1 MPAWMTPL
9 LAPVWP
15 VARAGARSSTTAS
28 RSGRRRVSSRATAKP
43 TIPPPM
49 TARSHSAGGAPISA
63 GLLLR
68 YSAPEEREVC
78 IDHQTDH
85 LFKAC
90 ARLPTELLP
99 RLGGVADQMLDLG
112 RTQEA
117 GIDPDVP
124 IGIQPDVVEG
134 DPHELANRVRLAGGD
149 HEVIRLVLLE
159 HEPHGLDVVL
169 GVAPIALRI
178 EAAEGNLLLE
188 PELDGGRAMSDLT
201 GDELEPA
208 PFRVVDD
215 HATDADAEPFA
226 LGLEVEYELGVL
238 DRLSDA
244 PDLGRVLAQMLSLG
258 PDAHGRSEVQGVVGA
273 AGPLLHVDRGGLLEP
288 VIHPAEALREHRAVR
303 LDGHALALLEPVA
316 GVVAAQEGLPD
327 LGVRVQDERRD
338 LFVASRGVE
347 LLAQP
352 RARSSGT
359 VQVELADDGVG
370 IEPGSPIP

>member
-9 LAPVWP
+9 LAPVWA
-15 VARAGARSSTTAS
+15 VARAGARSSTTAL

-68 YSAPEEREVC
+68 YSAPEELEVC

-117 GIDPDVP
+117 GIDPHVP

-134 DPHELANRVRLAGGD
+134 DPHELANRVRLAGGYD
-149 HEVIRLVLLE
+149 VVVRLVLLE

-169 GVAPIALRI
+169 GIAPVPLRV
-178 EAAEGNLLLE
+178 EVPERKLLLQ
-188 PELDGGRAMSDLT
+188 PELDGGGTMGDLAR
-201 GDELEPA
+201 DEL
-208 PFRVVDD
+208 
-215 HATDADAEPFA
+215 
-226 LGLEVEYELGVL
+226 
-238 DRLSDA
+238 
-244 PDLGRVLAQMLSLG
+244 
-258 PDAHGRSEVQGVVGA
+258 
-273 AGPLLHVDRGGLLEP
+273 
-288 VIHPAEALREHRAVR
+288 
-303 LDGHALALLEPVA
+303 
-316 GVVAAQEGLPD
+316 
-327 LGVRVQDERRD
+327 
-338 LFVASRGVE
+338 
-347 LLAQP
+347 
-352 RARSSGT
+352 
-359 VQVELADDGVG
+359 
-370 IEPGSPIP
+370 